1 MSCKL
6 LLNLQKKKRTFRAVA
21 ALTVL
26 ETIQMSGEEKK
37 PDFADVVEAYYDRV
51 LRGAVS
57 VARDRYLAE
66 EIVQETFLSAFR
78 KFDSFSGKSSVFT
91 WLYRIMLN
99 TYCKH
104 HRRKKLLRRLGFV
117 PAESN
122 PALTRR
128 VSSGGLSPDAR
139 VANSEESK
147 LLLNAVDRLPA
158 KLRIPVSM
166 HYFDDLTLKEIAE
179 VLNCRLGTVKSRLFQ
194 ARKRLCEFLQKELG
208 YER

>member
-1 MSCKL
+1 
-6 LLNLQKKKRTFRAVA
+6 
-21 ALTVL
+21 
-26 ETIQMSGEEKK
+26 MSGQEKK
-37 PDFADVVEAYYDRV
+37 PDFAEVVEAHYERV
-51 LRGAVS
+51 LRGALS
-57 VARDRYLAE
+57 VTRDRHLAE

-99 TYCKH
+99 NCCKH

-117 PAESN
+117 RSEAN
-122 PALTRR
+122 PNLAQS
-128 VSSGGLSPDAR
+128 VSSENSSPAGE
-139 VANSEESK
+139 AAASEQKE
-147 LLLNAVDRLPA
+147 LLMRAVDKLPA
-158 KLRIPVSM
+158 RLRMPVSM

-194 ARKRLCEFLQKELG
+194 ARKRLCETLQKELG